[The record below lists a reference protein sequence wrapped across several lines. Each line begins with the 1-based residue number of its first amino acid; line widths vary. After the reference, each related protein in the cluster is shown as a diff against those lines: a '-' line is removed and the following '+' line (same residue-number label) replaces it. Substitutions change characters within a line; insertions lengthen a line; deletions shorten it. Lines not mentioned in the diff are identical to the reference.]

1 MTASTEP
8 GLVASRRNFIA
19 GAMAMGLSA
28 TAATRLA
35 AIAQTDGDQVD
46 FNALGNDRV
55 SGTFPLTEDTVT
67 FHVLIPSNAAVD
79 SFELTGNA
87 FTRWYEERT
96 NVHIEW
102 EVVPAEDA
110 QTELNVRLVSGAYPD
125 VLMSFDPSPPLQQL
139 YGSLGIFIPLN
150 DSIDQHAVEFNRV
163 VEQYP
168 RLLDTITAA
177 DGAIY
182 SLPHINDCIH
192 CAQDRKLFIYQ
203 PWLDALGLEMP
214 TTTEAFHTVLQA
226 FKEQDPGANERAA
239 VFPLATCI
247 DGWNSELDLTLMNSF
262 VFNPGEP
269 YLFNQDSVV
278 TASYLTEGWKQ
289 GTRYMAALFAEGL
302 IDPDS
307 FTQTTEQLIA
317 KTSPDGP
324 TRVGA
329 AVGGSW
335 EVFVEYDANDPA
347 ARWSEYTLAPAL
359 AGPEGVQIS
368 AWNPYWPF
376 ASGNFIVT
384 ENCANPEIAFRWA
397 DGLYDLE
404 TSMRSV
410 YGPPGANWRWAN
422 EGETG
427 IDGQPAIWA
436 RLPVEDDDEAVRV
449 GWSETGPSFRSS
461 RLRLGESLEN
471 LDLRATNLDLLTEE
485 VLAPFRQPPQ
495 WWLPPMYFNQ
505 DQAAVVAKIQ
515 ATLIPFVKE
524 SLVRWITG
532 EGNIDDEWEVY
543 LGELDAIGVQPYLD
557 AHQSTFEAQRGS
569 SIGGHKTLHYPVDQG
584 SAG

>member
-1 MTASTEP
+1 MTASTEIER
-8 GLVASRRNFIA
+8 VVSRRNFIA

-35 AIAQTDGDQVD
+35 VIAQTDGEQVD
-46 FNALGNDRV
+46 FNALGDDQV

-67 FHVLIPSNAAVD
+67 LHILIPSNASVD
-79 SFELTGNA
+79 SFELANNE
-87 FTRWYEERT
+87 FTRWYEEKT
-96 NVHIEW
+96 NVHVEW

-110 QTELNVRLVSGAYPD
+110 PTELNVRLVSGAYPD

-139 YGSLGIFIPLN
+139 YGGLGIFIPLN
-150 DSIDQHAVEFNRV
+150 DYIDQHAVEFNRV
-163 VEQYP
+163 VVQYP
-168 RLLDTITAA
+168 RVLDTITAA

-182 SLPHINDCIH
+182 SLPHVNDCVH
-192 CAQDRKLFIYQ
+192 CAQDRKLFINQ
-203 PWLDALGLEMP
+203 PWLNALGLEMP
-214 TTTEAFHTVLQA
+214 TTSEAFHDVLRA
-226 FKEQDPGANERAA
+226 FKAQDAE

-269 YLFNQDSVV
+269 YLFNEDGIV
-278 TASYLTEGWKQ
+278 TPAYMTDGWKE
-289 GTRYMAALFAEGL
+289 GARFMATLFAEGL

-307 FTQTTEQLIA
+307 FTQTSEELIA
-317 KTSPDGP
+317 KTSGDGP
-324 TRVGA
+324 AQVGA

-347 ARWSEYTLAPAL
+347 SRWAEYSLVPAL
-359 AGPEGVQIS
+359 EGPNGVQIS

-384 ENCANPEIAFRWA
+384 DKCENPEIAFRWA

-404 TSMRSV
+404 TTMRSV
-410 YGPPGANWRWAN
+410 HGPPGASWRWAI

-436 RLPVEDDDEAVRV
+436 RLPVEEDDEAFPV
-449 GWSETGPSFRSS
+449 GWSETGPSFRSR
-461 RLRLGESLEN
+461 RLRFGEVLEN
-471 LDLRATNLDLLTEE
+471 TDLRATNLDVLTEK
-485 VLAPFRQPPQ
+485 VLEPYRQPAA

-505 DQAAVVAKIQ
+505 DQAALVAEFQ
-515 ATLIPFVKE
+515 SALIPFVKE
-524 SLVRWITG
+524 TLVRWITG
-532 EGNIDDEWEVY
+532 EGDVDEEWETY
-543 LGELDAIGVQPYLD
+543 LGELDGMGVQPYLE

-569 SIGGHKTLHYPVDQG
+569 YG
-584 SAG
+584 STKPALSLSNGCRSAAARRL